1 MRKGGILILV
11 LSILVIVL
19 IVFMLDKKTDNKNKL
34 NEINT
39 SQTRIEYNEDQEKYV
54 VYDEKGKK
62 IYNGTSEVEANF
74 YKDNPDFDPMIDQFD
89 SSDAHVGDI
98 EDVQSSGF

>member
-19 IVFMLDKKTDNKNKL
+19 IVFMLDKKTDNKNQL

-39 SQTRIEYNEDQEKYV
+39 SQTRIEYNEDEEKYV
-54 VYDEKGKK
+54 VYDEKGKE

-74 YKDNPDFDPMIDQFD
+74 YKDNPDFDPMIEQLD
-89 SSDAHVGDI
+89 SDDAQI
-98 EDVQSSGF
+98 EDVEE

>member
-19 IVFMLDKKTDNKNKL
+19 IVFMLDKRTNNKNQL

-39 SQTRIEYNEDQEKYV
+39 SQTRIEYNEDEEKYV
-54 VYDEKGKK
+54 VYDKTGKE

-74 YKDNPDFDPMIDQFD
+74 YKDNPDFDPMIEQLD
-89 SSDAHVGDI
+89 SDDAQI
-98 EDVQSSGF
+98 EDVEE

>member
-11 LSILVIVL
+11 LSMLVIVL
-19 IVFMLDKKTDNKNKL
+19 IVFMLDKRTDNKNKL

-39 SQTRIEYNEDQEKYV
+39 SQTRIEYNEDEQKYV
-54 VYDEKGKK
+54 VYDEKGKE

-89 SSDAHVGDI
+89 SNDAQIGDLN
-98 EDVQSSGF
+98 DGQSFQF